1 MLHYIGYL
9 YQYLHIHD
17 IHDGY
22 YPHSVNS
29 INTGTITPIK
39 ALRLGEAKMAATTT
53 NVVNSL
59 STIFP
64 RYLLFLKKTVSQTR
78 L

>member
-1 MLHYIGYL
+1 M
-9 YQYLHIHD
+9 Q
-17 IHDGY
+17 DGGEFAA
-22 YPHSVNS
+22 VNS
-29 INTGTITPIK
+29 INTGAITPDK
-39 ALRLGEAKMAATTT
+39 TLRLGEAKMAATTT

-64 RYLLFLKKTVSQTR
+64 RHLLFLKKTVSQTR

>member
-1 MLHYIGYL
+1 M
-9 YQYLHIHD
+9 
-17 IHDGY
+17 
-22 YPHSVNS
+22 NS
-29 INTGTITPIK
+29 TNTGTITPDK
-39 ALRLGEAKMAATTT
+39 NPRLGEAKMAATTT

-59 STIFP
+59 STIFQ

>member
-1 MLHYIGYL
+1 MSC
-9 YQYLHIHD
+9 
-17 IHDGY
+17 
-22 YPHSVNS
+22 PVNS
-29 INTGTITPIK
+29 INTGTITPDK
-39 ALRLGEAKMAATTT
+39 TLRLGEAKMAATTT

-64 RYLLFLKKTVSQTR
+64 RYLLFLKKTVSQAR